1 MQWNHLCILREC
13 MFRSIFLTNSL
24 HAYFIKKHK
33 HSIQLLMNVSQMT
46 DSGLLWG
53 YSGVLFVIDFDIHL
67 QLWPQISMCKQKK
80 GVCGVRVYGRQ
91 REDSKCRTWQV
102 YKNLNRSN
110 SSQNKIQKKQE
121 THLKLKSRTY
131 CVHNRTN
138 RKHTR
143 KEWWRCDKEHGKTKG
158 LNAQDKKRMGNRW
171 KTQMEEIQLMKHR
184 KQNQTECT
192 WDEGLSE

>member
-1 MQWNHLCILREC
+1 MRISSKNTNIAYSCCWMCPKWQILVYSDC
-13 MFRSIFLTNSL
+13 
-24 HAYFIKKHK
+24 KKEQGK
-33 HSIQLLMNVSQMT
+33 F
-46 DSGLLWG
+46 
-53 YSGVLFVIDFDIHL
+53 GVLFVIDFDIHL
-67 QLWPQISMCKQKK
+67 QLWPQISMCKPKK

-192 WDEGLSE
+192 WDEGLSK